1 MLAHAVSSCQSSFLC
16 VTEHFCMAGDEEV
29 LSGCFTSQKCTI
41 FFKSKVKVL
50 FFFSVCCEV
59 IFLRSRQ

>member
-16 VTEHFCMAGDEEV
+16 VTEDFCMAGNEEV

-50 FFFSVCCEV
+50 FFFFCV
-59 IFLRSRQ
+59 L